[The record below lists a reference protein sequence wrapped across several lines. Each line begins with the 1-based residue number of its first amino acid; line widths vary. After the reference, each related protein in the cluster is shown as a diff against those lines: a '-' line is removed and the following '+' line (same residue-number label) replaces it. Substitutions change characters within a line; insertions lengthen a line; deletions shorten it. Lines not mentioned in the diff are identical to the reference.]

1 MINLSLYCLL
11 LHTWL
16 LRPFTSSGCLE
27 CLSSV
32 AQHAVQ
38 RRDRRWAS
46 SPQFTLP
53 GSWSSRALATPQGPF
68 PAAVAY
74 VQAYACRFLT
84 RFPLC
89 PGFEML
95 SLSREHAALVD
106 TTHSNLFYFTCHT
119 AVMAVKVL
127 LDSGPDQGPS
137 SARSSMRACASPW
150 TGPVYDIQFPHGK
163 NKGSSVPVT
172 VSSN

>member
-1 MINLSLYCLL
+1 MEDAKLWKAWRLWQQCPAEFSLLD
-11 LHTWL
+11 
-16 LRPFTSSGCLE
+16 RP
-27 CLSSV
+27 
-32 AQHAVQ
+32 
-38 RRDRRWAS
+38 
-46 SPQFTLP
+46 
-53 GSWSSRALATPQGPF
+53 LATPQGPF

-137 SARSSMRACASPW
+137 SARSSMRACASP
-150 TGPVYDIQFPHGK
+150 
-163 NKGSSVPVT
+163 
-172 VSSN
+172 